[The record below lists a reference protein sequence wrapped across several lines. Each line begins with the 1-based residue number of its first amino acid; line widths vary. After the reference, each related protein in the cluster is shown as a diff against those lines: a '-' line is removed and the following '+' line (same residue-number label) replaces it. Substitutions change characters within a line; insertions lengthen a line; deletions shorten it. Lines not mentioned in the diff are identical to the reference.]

1 MLKEKSLNIS
11 GGVVAIAKIL
21 ANFVKVN
28 LFTVGATSVKKELKN
43 TNISLIDLNQ
53 KFPLQVKTRF
63 INNNRSEK
71 ILQVSNFKNYQS
83 TNHDFSSILKKKN

>member
-1 MLKEKSLNIS
+1 M
-11 GGVVAIAKIL
+11 AIAKIL
-21 ANFVKVN
+21 ANFVKKVN

-83 TNHDFSSILKKKN
+83 TNHDFSSILKKELKIICSFVIME